1 MISAVAV
8 VSVKSPESKK
18 IYDLGVFGVTAIT
31 SLFAYVWLYIVLK
44 VWTENEVTI
53 WEACITLAFF
63 FILLIA
69 AFIADKINACCKKKK
84 EGKMGITA
92 RGGNF
97 DVDDFIHIL
106 SIKKSEIKHDK
117 DQLDKH
123 AEIQRFFTK
132 TFGDVDPNSL
142 T

>member
-8 VSVKSPESKK
+8 VSVKSPDSKK

-84 EGKMGITA
+84 EGNAWPSNHAKRTQSPLLTA
-92 RGGNF
+92 KEVQSSRGTMKT
-97 DVDDFIHIL
+97 V
-106 SIKKSEIKHDK
+106 
-117 DQLDKH
+117 
-123 AEIQRFFTK
+123 IQ
-132 TFGDVDPNSL
+132 
-142 T
+142 